1 VTHIVPGRAGKDTAS
16 AEHARSLVQRI
27 VVSLESITGLERIWK
42 RGVVHRGGPH
52 YRLRGTIGPVSIGED
67 ECFILAR
74 LISRFRPAHCFVIG
88 NGFGL
93 SSAFIAKMMEANG
106 GMSVVTLDSK
116 VEGDGERCFET
127 AEQLRIRMDCRI
139 LRNEHGVS
147 PQDINKIG
155 GSRSYDLIF
164 IDGDHSHP
172 QATRDFRGVQHLL
185 RQDGVLLWHDY
196 WLAGVSESVAEARQ
210 SGYRCVKVNS
220 SCEMAFGTRN
230 EAVSRDIEALFDDAE
245 TPSPRS
251 HPWARFMLSRSF
263 LWATFTSHL
272 RSRARR

>member
-1 VTHIVPGRAGKDTAS
+1 MRHIVPGAPDDAAS
-16 AEHARSLVQRI
+16 SDPTRSLVQRI
-27 VVSLESITGLERIWK
+27 VVSLESITGVERIWR

-67 ECFILAR
+67 ECFVLAR
-74 LISRFRPAHCFVIG
+74 LIERFRPAHCFVIG

-106 GMSVVTLDSK
+106 GRSVTTLDSK

-127 AEQLRIRMDCRI
+127 AEQLRIRLDCRL

-147 PQDINKIG
+147 PQDIDKAG
-155 GSRSYDLIF
+155 GRRSYDFVF
-164 IDGDHSHP
+164 IDGDHAHP
-172 QATRDFRGVQHLL
+172 QPTRDFHGVQHLL
-185 RQDGVLLWHDY
+185 RRSGVLLWHDY
-196 WLAGVSESVAEARQ
+196 WLAGVSESVTAARQ

-220 SCEMAFGTRN
+220 SCEMVFGTRDD
-230 EAVSRDIEALFDDAE
+230 AVFRDIEALFDDAE
-245 TPSPRS
+245 TPSPRR
-251 HPWARFMLSRSF
+251 HPWARVMLSRSF